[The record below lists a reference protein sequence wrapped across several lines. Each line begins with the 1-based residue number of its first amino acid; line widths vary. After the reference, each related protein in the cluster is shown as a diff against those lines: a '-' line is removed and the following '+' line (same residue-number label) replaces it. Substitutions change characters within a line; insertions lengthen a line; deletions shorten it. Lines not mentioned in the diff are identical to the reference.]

1 VARRQTFRG
10 DAGVTWAENR
20 FPFKGTVRAPRTAMP
35 LALVVPK
42 PRPLLREHALL
53 YGIGALS
60 DVDLLALLIG
70 TGSEGESAA
79 VLAARLLDASGD
91 LGAIARLDARELSF
105 HRGIGPAKAARILAG
120 LELGRRVLGH
130 SLMEERDG
138 FLSFEAV
145 VDWARPR
152 LAILEYEE
160 VWLLV
165 LDGRNGLLSASRIA
179 QGGLH
184 GCALT
189 PRDVLRPA
197 LRAGGSAI
205 VLVHN
210 HPSGDPSPS
219 PEDVRMTE
227 ALALASEV
235 VGLELL
241 DHVVVA
247 RRGATSLRDLGAVK

>member
-1 VARRQTFRG
+1 M
-10 DAGVTWAENR
+10 
-20 FPFKGTVRAPRTAMP
+20 PP
-35 LALVVPK
+35 LALVT
-42 PRPLLREHALL
+42 PRARPQLREYALL
-53 YGIGALS
+53 YGIAVLS

-70 TGSEGESAA
+70 TGAEGQSAS
-79 VLAARLLDASGD
+79 VLAARLLDSTGGLEATAR
-91 LGAIARLDARELSF
+91 LGAEELSA
-105 HRGIGPAKAARILAG
+105 HRGIGPAKAARILAA
-120 LELGRRVLGH
+120 LELGKRALSA
-130 SLMEERDG
+130 SLEAERLEV
-138 FLSFEAV
+138 LSFEAV

-152 LAILEYEE
+152 LAALEYEE

-165 LDGRNGLLSASRIA
+165 LDGRNGLLSASRVA

-210 HPSGDPSPS
+210 HPSGDPTPS
-219 PEDVRMTE
+219 AEDLRMTA
-227 ALALASEV
+227 ALATASEV

-247 RRGATSLRDLGAVK
+247 RSGATSLRDLGALPGP

>member
-1 VARRQTFRG
+1 M
-10 DAGVTWAENR
+10 
-20 FPFKGTVRAPRTAMP
+20 PP

-42 PRPLLREHALL
+42 PRPQLREHALL
-53 YGIGALS
+53 FGIQGLS
-60 DVDLLALLIG
+60 EVDLLALLVG
-70 TGSEGESAA
+70 TGSEGRSAA
-79 VLAARLLDASGD
+79 VLAAMLLDASGS
-91 LGAIARLDARELSF
+91 LSAIARMDARELAE
-105 HRGIGPAKAARILAG
+105 HRGIGPAKAARILAA
-120 LELGRRVLGH
+120 LELGRRAFAA
-130 SLMEERDG
+130 SLLDEREE

-152 LAILEYEE
+152 LAPLPHEE
-160 VWLLV
+160 VWLLT

-210 HPSGDPSPS
+210 HPSGDPTPS
-219 PEDVRMTE
+219 AEDLRMTE
-227 ALALASEV
+227 ALAIATGV

-247 RRGATSLRDLGAVK
+247 RGGATSLRDLGAVK

>member
-1 VARRQTFRG
+1 V
-10 DAGVTWAENR
+10 
-20 FPFKGTVRAPRTAMP
+20 PP

-42 PRPLLREHALL
+42 PRPQLREHALL
-53 YGIGALS
+53 FGIQGLS

-70 TGSEGESAA
+70 TGSEGRSAA
-79 VLAARLLDASGD
+79 VLAAMLVDASG
-91 LGAIARLDARELSF
+91 GVSAIARMDARELAE
-105 HRGIGPAKAARILAG
+105 HRGVGPAKAARILAA
-120 LELGRRVLGH
+120 LELGRRAFAA
-130 SLMEERDG
+130 SLLDEREE
-138 FLSFEAV
+138 FLSFDAV

-152 LAILEYEE
+152 LAPLQHEE
-160 VWLLV
+160 VWLLT

-210 HPSGDPSPS
+210 HPSGDPTPS
-219 PEDVRMTE
+219 DEDLRMTE
-227 ALALASEV
+227 ALAVATGV

-247 RRGATSLRDLGAVK
+247 RGGATSLRDLGAVK